1 MDEEG
6 RDRVSAKKA
15 VVFLAR
21 HGTPDWNRR
30 DIRYD
35 VPPGPPLV
43 AQGEAEA
50 IQLGEFLAARGVAK
64 IYTSPLVRTQRTA
77 ELAAGVHGLPV
88 GTSEAIAEYRREET
102 DDVVAGRLLPFFE
115 QIWEEAVE
123 IGPIALVSHGGP
135 IRVALERLGL
145 LPDELWHYRRQFDH
159 QNPLPPA
166 GAWEITRSLD
176 LNLWQARLAF
186 APIPF
191 TEYALQTVY
200 V

>member
-1 MDEEG
+1 MDRANG
-6 RDRVSAKKA
+6 RQA

-30 DIRYD
+30 DMRYD

-43 AQGEAEA
+43 PQGEAEA

-64 IYTSPLVRTQRTA
+64 IYASPLVRTQRTA
-77 ELAAGVHGLPV
+77 ELAAGLHGLPV
-88 GTSEAIAEYRREET
+88 EPAEAIAEYRREET
-102 DDVVAGRLLPFFE
+102 DDTVAGRLLPFFE
-115 QIWEEAVE
+115 QVWNEAAA
-123 IGPIALVSHGGP
+123 IGPVALVSHGGP

-166 GAWEITRSLD
+166 GAWEITRTADLD
-176 LNLWQARLAF
+176 LWQARLVF